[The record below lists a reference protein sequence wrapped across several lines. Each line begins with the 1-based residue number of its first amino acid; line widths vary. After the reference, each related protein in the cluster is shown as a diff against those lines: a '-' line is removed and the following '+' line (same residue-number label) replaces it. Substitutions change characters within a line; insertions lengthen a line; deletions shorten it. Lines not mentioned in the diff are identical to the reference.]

1 MGALSNIRAD
11 GGLQDRQVPCEIPVD
26 AVFKPW
32 RSAMEAPEVATLF
45 DANIVVFR
53 HPLTANT
60 LIFKDNMQFTII
72 YHHFNG

>member
-1 MGALSNIRAD
+1 
-11 GGLQDRQVPCEIPVD
+11 
-26 AVFKPW
+26 
-32 RSAMEAPEVATLF
+32 MEAPEVATLF